1 MPDTHFD
8 HVIIGNSTAAIG
20 AIEAIRSMDANAS
33 IAVVSAEAE
42 HTYSRPLITY
52 YLAGKVSEEDIYYRP
67 RDFYERM
74 NVDCLLGMPVDSIDT
89 EARQVYLA
97 EGRSLSYQHLLLAAG
112 GAPVKPAIPGIDR
125 PGVFSMNTIE
135 DARRAK
141 GWLAHTSRAV
151 VIGAGLTGM
160 KTAEALAE
168 IGQQVSV
175 VEQADAV
182 LPTTLDRR
190 ASEIVQKWFKSHG
203 IDVLTGVSVTSI
215 EGRSDSNDVWA
226 ANLSTGESI
235 VCDSVFVTVGVKP
248 RIDLVRGTRIQVR
261 TGILVDR
268 HMRTNVT
275 GVYAAGDIA
284 QAYEPITGE
293 ARVVPILP
301 NAYLGG
307 RVAGINMAG
316 GNATYNVGMSANST
330 VFLGL
335 PVMSAGLAIQD
346 QNDEFDVLTKEYGLS
361 YRKLVI
367 RNDRLVGMIAVADI
381 AGAGMLTGL
390 MRDGVD
396 VRGLEDKMLH
406 GTLRLIDLP
415 AELLEQRLDGRSM
428 RWN

>member
-1 MPDTHFD
+1 MSSTRFD

-20 AIEAIRSMDANAS
+20 AIEAIRSIDVHAS
-33 IAVVSAEAE
+33 IAVVSAESE

-52 YLAGKVSEEDIYYRP
+52 YLAGKVSEENIYYRP
-67 RDFYERM
+67 LDFHERM
-74 NVDCLLGMPVDSIDT
+74 NVACFLGISVDHIDT
-89 EARQVYLA
+89 ETKQVHLA
-97 EGRSLSYQHLLLAAG
+97 DGQSLHYQNLLLAAG
-112 GAPVKPAIPGIDR
+112 GAPVAPPIPGIDR
-125 PGVFSMNTIE
+125 PGVFFMNTIE

-175 VEQADAV
+175 VELADRV

-203 IDVLTGVSVTSI
+203 VDILTGVSVTGI
-215 EGRSDSNDVWA
+215 EGRQDSNDVWA
-226 ANLSTGESI
+226 VNLSTGESI
-235 VCDSVFVTVGVKP
+235 VCDSVFVTVGIKP
-248 RIDLVRGTRIQVR
+248 RIELVRGTQIQVQ

-268 HMRTNVT
+268 HMRTNVPD
-275 GVYAAGDIA
+275 VYAAGDIA

-293 ARVVPILP
+293 VRVVPILP

-330 VFLGL
+330 FFLGL
-335 PVMSAGLAIQD
+335 PVMSAGLATQD
-346 QNDEFDVLTKEYGLS
+346 QTDGFNVMIKEFGLS

-367 RNDRLVGMIAVADI
+367 RNNKLVGMIAVADI
-381 AGAGMLTGL
+381 AGVGMLTGL
-390 MRDGVD
+390 MRDGTD
-396 VRGLEDKMLH
+396 VRGLEDKMLD

-415 AELLEQRLDGRSM
+415 PDTVAQRLDGRSLT
-428 RWN
+428 WN

>member
-1 MPDTHFD
+1 MPDTNFD
-8 HVIIGNSTAAIG
+8 HLIIGNSTAAVG
-20 AIEAIRSMDANAS
+20 AVEAIRSIDANAS
-33 IAVVSAEAE
+33 IAVVSAEPE

-52 YLAGKVSEEDIYYRP
+52 YQAGKVSEEDIYYRP

-74 NVDCLLGMPVDSIDT
+74 NVTCLLGMSVDRIDT
-89 EARQVYLA
+89 EAKQVNLA
-97 EGRSLSYQHLLLAAG
+97 EGHSLSYQHLLSAAG
-112 GAPVKPAIPGIDR
+112 GAPLKPAIPGIDR
-125 PGVFSMNTIE
+125 PGVFFMNTIE

-367 RNDRLVGMIAVADI
+367 KNDRLVGMIAVADI

-396 VRGLEDKMLH
+396 VRGLERKMLD

-415 AELLEQRLDGRSM
+415 TELLEQRLDGRSM